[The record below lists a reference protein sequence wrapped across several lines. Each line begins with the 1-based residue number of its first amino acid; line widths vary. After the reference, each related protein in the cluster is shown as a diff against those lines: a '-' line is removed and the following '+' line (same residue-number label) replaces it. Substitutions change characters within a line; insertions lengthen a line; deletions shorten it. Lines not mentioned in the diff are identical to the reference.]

1 MTIASVDSQ
10 GLPFLMKSRSIKSQT
25 MKSQPGDLAQPAT
38 LNEFGVKGGAYTNLM
53 DLVQLRY
60 TAKQLDSMN
69 TGSSRNPL
77 SGLLTS
83 NFRGRGIDF
92 AEVRLYQPGDDIRT
106 IDWRVTARTRKP
118 HTKMFQEEREKPVLV
133 LVDQSASMFFGSRKA
148 FKSVVA
154 AETAAL
160 LAWSVLDRGDRVG
173 GLVFSEKDHRE
184 IKPRRSK
191 HAVLHLLNE
200 INQFNHQLGS
210 HAFGDHPH
218 NNNPQSKKSNTS
230 LSSNSRIAEQLDQ
243 NPLNHA
249 LRNTRRVAK
258 HGSTLFILSD
268 FQQFDSESQLHL
280 SELSKHNDV
289 TGLFIFDPLE
299 QHLPA
304 PDLYSITNGTTRA
317 RIDTS
322 NSRNRQ
328 IYQNLFDKNLER
340 IQNEFNKVRAPL
352 FQLRTDG
359 NPVTQLIEGFHKSL
373 SRRSMVLQPVG
384 GQSTAQKPHAQ
395 RE

>member
-1 MTIASVDSQ
+1 
-10 GLPFLMKSRSIKSQT
+10 
-25 MKSQPGDLAQPAT
+25 
-38 LNEFGVKGGAYTNLM
+38 M

-60 TAKQLDSMN
+60 TAKQLVSMN
-69 TGSSRNPL
+69 TSSSRNPL

-173 GLVFSEKDHRE
+173 GMVFSEQDHRE

-200 INQFNHQLGS
+200 INHFNHRLSS
-210 HAFGDHPH
+210 HALGDHPQNGLSQRKPSH
-218 NNNPQSKKSNTS
+218 NNNPQPKKSNTS
-230 LSSNSRIAEQLDQ
+230 LSGNNRIAEQLDQ

-304 PDLYSITNGTTRA
+304 PDLYSITNGATRA

-373 SRRSMVLQPVG
+373 SRQSVVLQPVG
-384 GQSTAQKPHAQ
+384 GQSTAQKPPVQ